1 TSPPF
6 PSANHRAAHREALM
20 TTQTQARGTPPA
32 TPSMVSLLRRYL
44 APQSGMAAIMAGL
57 LLTAIGLQLVV
68 PQLLRRFIDGALGGA
83 EPRLLTTLALL
94 FLGAAVLTQVL
105 NAAATYVAAAVGW
118 TATNLLRRDLTRHT
132 LDLDMGFHNARTS
145 GEMIERIDGDV
156 TSLSN
161 FLSQFSVRVFGGL
174 LLLVGIL
181 VALWLENPLM

>member
-1 TSPPF
+1 
-6 PSANHRAAHREALM
+6 M

-105 NAAATYVAAAVGW
+105 NAAATGMASKLEAAGYTPVPVDLSELKKGGGSVKCCI
-118 TATNLLRRDLTRHT
+118 LELR
-132 LDLDMGFHNARTS
+132 A
-145 GEMIERIDGDV
+145 
-156 TSLSN
+156 
-161 FLSQFSVRVFGGL
+161 
-174 LLLVGIL
+174 
-181 VALWLENPLM
+181 